1 MTLIPLNGVKPEQV
15 IERSLAE
22 TVQVPPNVSKEGVI
36 SQFSIGGQRTTFL
49 PPYGTR
55 AREIALQNIYRMDE
69 LTLHRGSFVGIA
81 KAIAELPWEIKGDES
96 ANEEDPVYGQMAQS
110 RGWRLRRSTP
120 VEYYQEVFR
129 QGAFGMGWGTLISQG
144 VLNYLRYDTGWFMEA
159 IFAGESY
166 DAPRGPLVG
175 LANLDT
181 LRCYPTGDPR
191 YPAIYYDRYGGL
203 HVMHHSRVIRAVDML
218 DTDDLRPG
226 YGDCALSRSISV
238 AMQEIWIQRYIT
250 ARLDDNP
257 APGVSIVGGITK
269 QEWDKTDQAYLS
281 RVSNDQMPVWGK
293 RKFLFASDM
302 DHMPKMENYDFQT
315 APEKFDYRTYTD
327 INVDRLALALGV
339 DRQEL
344 MQLQGGGAIG
354 SGAQSQILAQ
364 KARGKTIGFLI
375 QEIERRFNDLL
386 PDEFTFEFKYR
397 DAQEA
402 LEDVQKAQMWAAAV
416 ATMTQL
422 SPDEQRTLL
431 ASEIPAVQDA
441 ISSTPRGND
450 VFNTPMV
457 AEDNTPGSAPVAPM
471 QQPNVNVNED
481 IEDEVKSV
489 EKNYFTT
496 EAAFVQD
503 VTDLLLTAAQGS
515 PYLNRSAFGV
525 TMRSL
530 LKSYGTQAYKDGMAQ
545 GGVYVD
551 ALDPEDATASATV
564 FVEQS
569 RYINGLADDVF
580 KTKTVTVNNAYFRA
594 QMWGKSLQAF
604 NDAGLLSA
612 DRNGMYRWDR
622 GLTSDSCPTCLRMAG
637 QVHRFGTWKARG
649 ILPKSS
655 ALKCKGFRC
664 LCQLVRTTE
673 KARGRF

>member
-1 MTLIPLNGVKPEQV
+1 MND
-15 IERSLAE
+15 
-22 TVQVPPNVSKEGVI
+22 
-36 SQFSIGGQRTTFL
+36 F
-49 PPYGTR
+49 
-55 AREIALQNIYRMDE
+55 
-69 LTLHRGSFVGIA
+69 
-81 KAIAELPWEIKGDES
+81 
-96 ANEEDPVYGQMAQS
+96 
-110 RGWRLRRSTP
+110 
-120 VEYYQEVFR
+120 
-129 QGAFGMGWGTLISQG
+129 
-144 VLNYLRYDTGWFMEA
+144 LRYDAGCYIEA
-159 IFAGESY
+159 IFAGDSY
-166 DAPRGPLVG
+166 DAPRGAITG
-175 LANLDT
+175 LSHLDP

-203 HVMHHSRVIRAVDML
+203 HVMHHSRVIRML
-218 DTDDLRPG
+218 DMEDGDDLHPG
-226 YGDCALSRSISV
+226 YGNSALSRAIAI
-238 AMQEIWIQRYIT
+238 AMRQIFTTRYIIN
-250 ARLDDNP
+250 RLDDKP
-257 APGVSIVGGITK
+257 PPGFSILHGILK
-269 QEWDKTDQAYLS
+269 QEWDKVTANYVTQQT
-281 RVSNDQMPVWGK
+281 NDVKPPFGQHM
-293 RKFLFASDM
+293 FYFTM
-302 DHMPKMENYDFQT
+302 DTANPPKIDTQEFSS
-315 APEKFDYRTYTD
+315 APEKFDFRTYTD
-327 INVDRLALALGV
+327 IDVDELALALGV

-344 MQLQGGGAIG
+344 MQLANGSTLG
-354 SGAQSQILAQ
+354 SGAQSFILHQ
-364 KARGKTIGFLI
+364 KARGKTIGFLV
-375 QEIERRFNDLL
+375 QETERQFNDLL
-386 PDEFTFEFKYR
+386 PDGFVFKFKYR
-397 DAQEA
+397 DAQES
-402 LEDVQKAQMWAAAV
+402 LEEADKADKWAEVSKKTEAILSVDERRTMVADQVEAV
-416 ATMTQL
+416 
-422 SPDEQRTLL
+422 R
-431 ASEIPAVQDA
+431 DA
-441 ISSTPRGND
+441 IDNAPRAND
-450 VFNTPMV
+450 VFNQPMV
-457 AEDNTPGSAPVAPM
+457 AEDNTAGASLIDPTAQPAPQTAD
-471 QQPNVNVNED
+471 QPPTPAANAS
-481 IEDEVKSV
+481 DEVKSV

-564 FVEQS
+564 FVEQA

-580 KTKTVTVNNAYFRA
+580 KTKTVTANNAYSRA

-655 ALKCKGFRC
+655 TLKCKGFRC